1 LFLAVTCQ
9 LGGSGFPL
17 RKALYVETP
26 VRFRQPVPITHL
38 RTNHGAE
45 GDIMN
50 ESFNM
55 AVAQRMS
62 WAFFGL
68 WWKLHK

>member
-1 LFLAVTCQ
+1 
-9 LGGSGFPL
+9 
-17 RKALYVETP
+17 
-26 VRFRQPVPITHL
+26 
-38 RTNHGAE
+38 
-45 GDIMN
+45 MN